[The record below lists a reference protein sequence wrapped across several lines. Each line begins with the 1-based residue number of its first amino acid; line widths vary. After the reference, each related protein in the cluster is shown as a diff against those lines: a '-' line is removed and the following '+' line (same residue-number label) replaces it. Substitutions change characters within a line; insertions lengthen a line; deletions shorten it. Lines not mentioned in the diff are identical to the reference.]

1 MKNKNVFNGLIN
13 IYKLVLITTVP
24 FLIIRMV
31 NGNLSISNGIT
42 SLILITLLFNVKTI
56 WNVISFK
63 RGS

>member
-13 IYKLVLITTVP
+13 IYKLVLIMTVP
-24 FLIIRMV
+24 FLIIGMV